1 MKQQIFSFCD
11 ATSFERDMPSIEL
24 KNSGTESAPI
34 VFYAKGHAKAIID
47 FQFPELTYV
56 QNSYGLS
63 MTGSYYEIHGLGITR
78 AGYQGAYVTGSYN
91 SFYNCSFFENQNS

>member
-1 MKQQIFSFCD
+1 
-11 ATSFERDMPSIEL
+11 MPSIEL